1 MVQRR
6 GAYAPEFRQQ
16 IVELVKAGRKPTE
29 LAREFGCH
37 DTSISAWVRQ
47 AKADEMGGGRP
58 DAPLTSAERQELSML
73 RRQLRQ
79 VTQERDILAK
89 ATAWFANKD
98 SGIDKSFS
106 R

>member
-1 MVQRR
+1 MNQKR
-6 GAYAPEFRQQ
+6 GAYAPEFRHQM
-16 IVELVKAGRKPTE
+16 VEPVKAGRKVSE

-37 DTSISAWVRQ
+37 VTSISGWVRQ
-47 AKADEMGGGRP
+47 AHANQIGGTKP
-58 DAPLTSAERQELSML
+58 DSPLTTTERQELGLL

-79 VTQERDILAK
+79 VQMERDILAK

-98 SGIDKSFS
+98 SDKNST